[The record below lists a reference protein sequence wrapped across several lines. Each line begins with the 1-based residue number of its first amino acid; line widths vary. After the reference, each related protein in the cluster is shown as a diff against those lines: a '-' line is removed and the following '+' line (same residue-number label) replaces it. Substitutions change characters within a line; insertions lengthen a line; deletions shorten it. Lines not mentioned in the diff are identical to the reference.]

1 MAETS
6 LATCSGDEE
15 FRDELLDLERLQ
27 IALETQEYKQ
37 DLYKFLL
44 AAWPIVEPSQKF
56 VETWHVRVLCKLLQD
71 IVLGVEEQKRWI
83 INVPPGTLKSLLINV
98 IFPAWVWARDGSKR
112 FLTASYGQNL
122 TIRDNLRVRDIV
134 ESKWYQDRFPLKLN
148 EEQNTKI
155 RYNTEKGGWRIATSV
170 GGQGI
175 GEHPDFIVIDDAATA
190 QQAESEAERRT
201 VQDWFDRTIAP
212 RGVTRRNLVVLV
224 VGQRL
229 HMEDLPGYLLKR
241 GLFGH
246 VCFPM
251 RYVPTRPAKEDDPG
265 YTADPRDERTHP
277 GELLCPQLIPEERL
291 RTLEIDLGEYGT
303 AGQLQQAPAPEG
315 GGKFKREWF
324 QYVDA
329 APKVAR
335 RVRGWDTA
343 ATEGDGDYTAGVR
356 ISEADGLYYVEDV
369 VRGQWGPAAV
379 EANMLATAAHDGK
392 ACPQREEREGGAAGK
407 TVIAAHVVLFAGY
420 DYKGVTVSGMSKVQR
435 SNPYRAQCEA
445 GNVRIV
451 RDRGQGG
458 VEGKGW
464 NEDYLRELC
473 TFPTGKHD
481 DQVDASS
488 AAFNAVLLEPKPRK
502 EFAVW

>member
-1 MAETS
+1 MTVPTS
-6 LATCSGDEE
+6 LATKEDSEQLQDQ
-15 FRDELLDLERLQ
+15 FRDCDRLLLALERAELRGS
-27 IALETQEYKQ
+27 
-37 DLYKFLL
+37 LYKFLL
-44 AAWPIVEPSQKF
+44 GAWPIVEPSQPF
-56 VETWHVRVLCKLLQD
+56 VETWHVQELCQLLEN
-71 IVLGVEEQKRWI
+71 IVTGREECKRWI

-98 IFPAWVWARDGSKR
+98 IFPAWVWARDPSKR
-112 FLTASYGQNL
+112 FLTASYGQSL

-134 ESKWYQDRFPLKLN
+134 ESKWFQDRFPLKLN

-170 GGQGI
+170 GGAGI
-175 GEHPDFIVIDDAATA
+175 GEHPDFINIDDAATA
-190 QQAESEAERRT
+190 QQAESATERKT
-201 VQDWFDRTIAP
+201 VQDWFDRTISP
-212 RGVTRRNLVVLV
+212 RGITRRNLVVIV

-241 GLFGH
+241 GGWGH

-251 RYVPTRPAKEDDPG
+251 RYIPTRAAVEDDPG
-265 YTADPRDERTHP
+265 YTADPRDRRTEA
-277 GELLCPQLIPEERL
+277 GQLLAPDLIPEARVKQ
-291 RTLEIDLGEYGT
+291 LELDLGEYGA

-329 APKVAR
+329 APTLAR

-343 ATEGDGDYTAGVR
+343 ATEKDGDYTVGVR
-356 ISEADGLYYVEDV
+356 ISEANNIYYVEDV
-369 VRGQWGPAAV
+369 VRGQWGPAGV
-379 EANMLATAAHDGK
+379 ESALLDTARLDGK
-392 ACPQREEREGGAAGK
+392 KVPQREEREGGGAGK
-407 TVIAAHVVLFAGY
+407 TVIAAHVILLTGH
-420 DYKGVTVSGMSKVQR
+420 DYKGVTVSGSKIQR
-435 SNPYRAQCEA
+435 SNPFRAQCEA

-458 VEGKGW
+458 AEGKGW
-464 NEDYLRELC
+464 NEDYIRELC
-473 TFPTGKHD
+473 TFPTGNHD

>member
-1 MAETS
+1 MSDTS
-6 LATCSGDEE
+6 LATRDDGEQFADELRDCERLTISLEAAE
-15 FRDELLDLERLQ
+15 FRD
-27 IALETQEYKQ
+27 
-37 DLYKFLL
+37 DLYKFLK
-44 AAWPIVEPSQKF
+44 AAWPIVEPSQVF

-71 IVLGVEEQKRWI
+71 IVKNPRDMNKRWI

-112 FLTASYGQNL
+112 FLTASYGQSL

-170 GGQGI
+170 GGAGI
-175 GEHPDFIVIDDAATA
+175 GEHPDFINIDDAATA
-190 QQAESEAERRT
+190 QQAESDAERKT
-201 VQDWFDRTIAP
+201 VQEWFDRTISP
-212 RGVTRRNLVVLV
+212 RGITRRNLVVIV

-229 HMEDLPGYLLKR
+229 HQEDLPGYLLKR
-241 GLFGH
+241 EGWSH

-251 RYVPTRPAKEDDPG
+251 RYVPTRPAKDDDPG
-265 YTADPRDERTHP
+265 YTADPRDERTEA
-277 GELLCPQLIPEERL
+277 GQLLAPDLIPEERVRL
-291 RTLEIDLGEYGT
+291 LEIDLGEYGT
-303 AGQLQQAPAPEG
+303 SGQLQQAPAPEG

-324 QYVDA
+324 TYVDA

-335 RVRGWDTA
+335 RVRGWDSA
-343 ATEGDGDYTAGVR
+343 ATEGAGDYTVGCR
-356 ISEADGLYYVEDV
+356 ISEAEGIYYVEDV

-379 EANMLATAAHDGK
+379 EAHMRATAERDTK
-392 ACPQREEREGGAAGK
+392 LVPQREEREGGGAGK
-407 TVIAAHVVLFAGY
+407 TVIAAHVILLAGF
-420 DYKGVTVSGMSKVQR
+420 DYKGVTVAGSKIQR
-435 SNPYRAQCEA
+435 SNPFRAQCEA

-458 VEGKGW
+458 LEGKGW
-464 NEDYLRELC
+464 NEDFLRELC

-488 AAFNAVLLEPKPRK
+488 AAFNAVLLEPKPQRQ
-502 EFAVW
+502 FAVW

>member
-1 MAETS
+1 MTETS
-6 LATCSGDEE
+6 LATRDDGEQFADEIHDCDRLTITLEAAE
-15 FRDELLDLERLQ
+15 FRE
-27 IALETQEYKQ
+27 

-56 VETWHVRVLCKLLQD
+56 VETWHVRALCRLLQD
-71 IVLGVEEQKRWI
+71 IVTGREECKRWI

-112 FLTASYGQNL
+112 FLTASYGQSL

-134 ESKWYQDRFPLKLN
+134 ESRWYQDRFPLKLN

-170 GGQGI
+170 GGAGI
-175 GEHPDFIVIDDAATA
+175 GEHPDFINIDDAATA
-190 QQAESEAERRT
+190 QQAESDAERKT
-201 VQDWFDRTIAP
+201 VQDWFDRTISP
-212 RGVTRRNLVVLV
+212 RGITRRNLVVFV

-229 HMEDLPGYLLKR
+229 HMEDLPGYLMKR
-241 GLFGH
+241 GGWGK

-251 RYVPTRPAKEDDPG
+251 RYVPTRPAKDDDMG
-265 YTADPRDERTHP
+265 YTADPRDERTEA
-277 GELLCPQLIPEERL
+277 GALLAPALIAEDRVKQ
-291 RTLEIDLGEYGT
+291 LEIDLGEYGA

-324 QYVDA
+324 TYVDA

-343 ATEGDGDYTAGVR
+343 ATEGDGDYTVGAR
-356 ISEADGLYYVEDV
+356 ISEADGIYYVEDV

-379 EANMLATAAHDGK
+379 ESNMLGTARADGVK
-392 ACPQREEREGGAAGK
+392 VPQREEREGGGAGK
-407 TVIAAHVVLFAGY
+407 TVIAAHVILFAGF
-420 DYKGVTVSGMSKVQR
+420 DYKGVTVSGMSKVAR
-435 SNPYRAQCEA
+435 SNPFRAQAEA

-458 VEGKGW
+458 AEGKGW

-473 TFPTGKHD
+473 TFPTGNHD

-488 AAFNAVLLEPKPRK
+488 AAFNAVLLEPKPKK